1 MANNSIRFVPIRGT
15 EEQINAYEKRNGQ
28 FYIATDTGKIFA
40 DISSEERIV
49 LGNSGVALHY
59 ANTKPTQDSTA
70 TGVIVYLLD
79 RLMVEDEATL
89 KKNDLILN
97 KEDGCFYQVISL
109 NNITVTTIQL
119 AVSGGSGGGGGG
131 SIAGVMRFTP
141 IGSQNIDVLEG
152 QKCTIQFNFS
162 AVDAAGDPTG
172 AGAGIIYVNGVQKKT
187 FSARQG
193 DNSLDLEDCLE
204 MGENNVII
212 QISGD
217 VGGVE
222 KQTQRKSW
230 FIAVVHMTASW
241 EYEETDLNTD
251 DTFMFRWTISG
262 NRLHQTHI
270 IIDDGLYEIL
280 PPEATTATL
289 QTYTINRAAYGLT
302 HGAHKI
308 TLYATTDL
316 NGEVAST
323 NRVTHTAIFA
333 DEGNN
338 IPIVAFAYYENSAN
352 QYDTIN
358 IPILAYDPTVQGTD
372 IGIVLRD
379 NGELVD
385 TLVVANGSLS
395 TWSYN
400 ALAAGVHRLSA
411 ALGNTSDILDLD
423 IAELEINDTGKEIEN
438 YDFKFAANA
447 FTSNEAIK
455 NWESNGVSFTFSDN
469 FDWINGGL
477 KQELDDSNNV
487 RNYLCIKAGST
498 VTLNYKLFNTLNTA
512 RGKVFKMIFKAT
524 NCRDYDAQ
532 VLECYDNETYPEH
545 PHGLLMR
552 AQNAILSN
560 SANSLTIPY
569 CEDSF
574 IEFEFDIWGTQT
586 AYGGHRYIIP
596 WLDGV
601 PAGIQTFDA
610 NTLFTQTK
618 DIVIGSKDC
627 DVYLYLMKVYNYHLT
642 DSQHLANFIADALN
656 AHEMLAR
663 YNRNNILDDN
673 TGDISM
679 TKLALANPNLKVH
692 AYEISRMTTTKK
704 DPVDGCSY
712 RQYQGSATPE
722 LTAENV
728 TIQVQGTSSSKY
740 GQAAFNLD
748 SIFND
753 GFTDANLQHIDNYA
767 MTENSIPVNYF
778 NTKVNVASCEGAN
791 NALNQ
796 RWYNTFQPYIC
807 EYRAKNPKARDT
819 MDFPYPGVLF
829 LKDNNQVV
837 NSTGDHTGDN
847 VFRSKDPNDRSYL
860 GNPYYKMYSICNM
873 GNSKKN
879 KKVFH
884 DPDNI
889 YESCVEVA
897 DNQAPQQ
904 WMTSLAGV
912 DRDNIDG
919 DYYEFRYVPKGH
931 EVEHS
936 HAWYDFVNWLMH
948 LDPSP
953 YNESTHP
960 YGYTEEELDEP
971 ETYGA
976 YTFKGYT
983 SAISNYTPA
992 NPVLKGTTI
1001 STYAGT
1007 YTHDTYERRMAKLLN
1022 ECEDHMIMDAVV
1034 FHYLMCERHC
1044 LIDNIAK
1051 NTFWATE
1058 DMQHWA
1064 MIKDYDNDTSDGN
1077 DNEGKLTLTYGLEM
1091 LDQKASGSFVF
1102 NAPNS
1107 CWLHFIDG
1115 LYDARKTVYQALD
1128 NRGAWD
1134 DKTYLKMFEDY
1145 QSAIPERCWIED
1157 YWRKYIR
1164 PLEVYDND
1172 FFLDMLEGG
1181 KKTHQRKQFE
1191 TYQAAYMSSKY
1202 MGTSCLNNFIM
1213 FRGEDAHTEA
1223 KFNMSMYAD
1232 CYIQIDVGQQWV
1244 GPKGRGIRV
1253 KRNTPIEIIS
1263 PMQDMKDATIN
1274 FYLAT
1279 YITKLT
1285 GLSTCVPQTANVGA
1299 ATRLREL
1306 AVGGEHVNANLNSI
1320 TFGANTLLEK
1330 LNLTNCTAIN
1340 GSLSLDALLSLQE
1353 LDIRG
1358 SSFSGVSVASN
1369 APTETLHLNDLS
1381 TLDLK
1386 NLYHL
1391 STFDMEDY
1399 SKLTTLIIDNID
1411 NSEVNS
1417 RDIVELASGL
1427 NNYSLKNV
1435 QWTLDDANDIGGT
1448 HPAVIKILNTLLTKT
1463 PSGRDAAGSLI
1474 PATRAEALTGTL
1486 GITAAAYNNS
1496 DSNDI
1501 YDYYGYGEPAGFPN
1515 LDINFEGANAH
1526 LFTINIYDG
1535 NGDLCWSKKSNGQD
1549 GLTETFLYTGP
1560 SGDFRN
1566 IDFSN
1571 YQDLRYTYTF
1581 DHKWDI
1587 YNNNHELII
1596 EQSGDLPTYTIFN
1609 TDLEIRPV
1617 YTAEPRLYDITF
1629 MSATGDI
1636 EYSTSYI
1643 YGTTLA
1649 EILDNDEVPYPYKDA
1664 SELPLK
1670 ECYAFKGYSL
1680 IPENGPILD
1689 ANRYTI
1695 ISDVVLYPQFEQAS
1709 IYDSINPN
1717 LFEPVYISDE
1727 VGYIYRYDET
1737 NGNYGWNIY
1746 KAENAL
1752 PSEKLDWP
1760 WNKTG
1765 IKLKPKG
1772 QLRGKIV
1779 IPQTFDIDGVTYDV
1793 VGLRGF
1799 TGLTELTHVFLQ
1811 DAEHQEIRI
1820 IDRACFS
1827 ECTSLNY
1834 FEFNSQLRTIEPE
1847 AFMNCALMPHTTV
1860 ITQDG
1865 EEITST
1871 IFSFGDDSNIASIG
1885 RAAFNNAIGRCT
1897 EGIQLV
1903 IPYSLLYL
1911 GYRAFSFLNKLASR
1925 PSLVIGQNSSA
1936 YLQLRFPDPD
1946 IAATYQNGWFVQ
1958 NNGREFTQI
1967 IFANSIGTMDTW
1979 VDHDMNWAQNGDS
1992 TTLKPY
1998 LTKERLKYMFGAAD
2012 DSTIYW
2018 PDGGRKIVIGDLD

>member
-119 AVSGGSGGGGGG
+119 AVSGGSGGG
-131 SIAGVMRFTP
+131 STAGVMRFTP

-172 AGAGIIYVNGVQKKT
+172 AGAGIVYVNGVQKKT

-241 EYEETDLNTD
+241 EYEETDLNTE

-262 NRLHQTHI
+262 HRLHQTHI

-280 PPEATTATL
+280 PPETDSTSL

-372 IGIVLRD
+372 ISIVLRD

-438 YDFKFAANA
+438 YDFKFAANT
-447 FTSNEAIK
+447 FTSNEAVK

-574 IEFEFDIWGTQT
+574 IEFEFDIWGTQA

-971 ETYGA
+971 ETYSA

-1107 CWLHFIDG
+1107 CWLHFING

-1330 LNLTNCTAIN
+1330 LDLTNCTAIN

-1358 SSFSGVSVASN
+1358 SSFSGVSIASN

-1435 QWTLDDANDIGGT
+1435 QWILDDANDIGGT

-1463 PSGRDAAGSLI
+1463 SSGRDAAGSLI
-1474 PATRAEALTGTL
+1474 PVTRAEALTGTL

-1515 LDINFEGANAH
+1515 LDINFEGNNAH
-1526 LFTINIYDG
+1526 LFTVNIHDG

-1560 SGDFRN
+1560 NGDFRN

-1609 TDLEIRPV
+1609 TDLEIHPV

-1629 MSATGDI
+1629 MEPDGLTIAATAQS
-1636 EYSTSYI
+1636 EY
-1643 YGTTLA
+1643 GVTLA
-1649 EILDNDEVPYPYKDA
+1649 NVISENNIITPSKDD
-1664 SELPLK
+1664 SLLPLK
-1670 ECYAFKGYSL
+1670 ECYAFLGYSL
-1680 IPENGPILD
+1680 TLENGAIIN
-1689 ANRYTI
+1689 ANRYTVN
-1695 ISDVVLYPQFEQAS
+1695 SAVVLYPQFS
-1709 IYDSINPN
+1709 IKSVYETVNPELFNFTPYTYTDEYDSKYSI
-1717 LFEPVYISDE
+1717 
-1727 VGYIYRYDET
+1727 T
-1737 NGNYGWNIY
+1737 GW
-1746 KAENAL
+1746 KATIKENVTV
-1752 PSEKLDWP
+1752 
-1760 WNKTG
+1760 N
-1765 IKLKPKG
+1765 
-1772 QLRGKIV
+1772 GKIV
-1779 IPQTFDIDGVTYDV
+1779 IPTYYENQPV
-1793 VGLRGF
+1793 VALGRFGYNNASGNY
-1799 TGLTELTHVFLQ
+1799 TGIPAKHDLTHVFFDQGDERHPCLVR
-1811 DAEHQEIRI
+1811 DLDTYCFFNVYNLKYIELSSIRYI
-1820 IDRACFS
+1820 RSSCFVR
-1827 ECTSLNY
+1827 TSL
-1834 FEFNSQLRTIEPE
+1834 E
-1847 AFMNCALMPHTTV
+1847 A
-1860 ITQDG
+1860 QDG
-1865 EEITST
+1865 VFEI
-1871 IFSFGDDSNIASIG
+1871 GPLVVKIG
-1885 RAAFNNAIGRCT
+1885 QWAFNNAFAEQSNITLILGSECQELNAGSISYNKLSNSYFIIG
-1897 EGIQLV
+1897 ESDSG
-1903 IPYSLLYL
+1903 SLLNMNYGTNSSNKVL
-1911 GYRAFSFLNKLASR
+1911 NDSYRAWTKVTFYTDRYVASGDTQFDLVDETGIISSYALADAF
-1925 PSLVIGQNSSA
+1925 G
-1936 YLQLRFPDPD
+1936 
-1946 IAATYQNGWFVQ
+1946 
-1958 NNGREFTQI
+1958 
-1967 IFANSIGTMDTW
+1967 FADEYEVLSQPHANI
-1979 VDHDMNWAQNGDS
+1979 
-1992 TTLKPY
+1992 
-1998 LTKERLKYMFGAAD
+1998 
-2012 DSTIYW
+2012 
-2018 PDGGRKIVIGDLD
+2018 